1 VLPHPLDL
9 IALILGLF
17 SALRQMDVSARQ
29 ASSYPD
35 VDARLFESWRR
46 QAKSAYRLGM
56 AANFGK
62 VLLDLVMSR
71 VLWAFEMPT
80 WLRRGIGGSLDLL
93 WVALLVLTFVRARR
107 ALAFARANGIEKR
120 PG

>member
-9 IALILGLF
+9 VALILGVF
-17 SALRQMDVSARQ
+17 SALRQMDVAGRR
-29 ASSYPD
+29 AESYPG
-35 VDARLFESWRR
+35 VNVATFERWQA

-71 VLWAFEMPT
+71 VLWAFAMPAT
-80 WLRRGIGGSLDLL
+80 LRTGIGVSLDVA

-107 ALAFARANGIEKR
+107 ALAFAREHGLEKR
-120 PG
+120 AA